1 MWDCLALPR
10 IRAARD
16 RGRCIPGR
24 NHGYPGVAG
33 MEIDSGIEW
42 FAVEGI
48 APTIW
53 VAARGAMQVAPSATN
68 PKSPNPGHF

>member
-1 MWDCLALPR
+1 
-10 IRAARD
+10 
-16 RGRCIPGR
+16 
-24 NHGYPGVAG
+24 